1 MKQIKLLGV
10 LALTLTLGLASCNV
24 NGKKDG
30 ESQAEQASVEE
41 CKKHTWGDWEI
52 ITPKTCTTD
61 GSQKRV
67 CSVCGKEETK
77 TIKASHEWGEW
88 VKQSD
93 STCAVAGKDQREC
106 SVCHTTEQR
115 DRALAEHQFQQDSE
129 GKDVIT
135 WSREATCEQGGV
147 GTKHCTVCQQDIETT
162 SEALGHLYAD
172 ADEDGKD
179 DVVWTK
185 QATCEVGGVGTKTCI
200 RPNCGHIEQV
210 ESDPLGH
217 LWTTTGGTMTP
228 KQGEGY
234 ADFYEI
240 PCARGCGK
248 TSLGFK
254 ANEPTLESKD
264 HLVIDEDGGA
274 RFWGRPI
281 GNAQALDKDGTSVNQ
296 QDNEIVYCSKETGD
310 FFEYKFDL
318 TEAQAQTLSTC
329 RCYCDAKPADH
340 LSGDF
345 WAYNRS
351 NTDWTPGYYID
362 GADEHVQHNDDGT
375 VKMVKDHARPVKG
388 EDGAEA
394 EGVELD
400 TEVKMGA
407 RIEDY
412 RYILYVNG
420 EPQDFDS
427 TISVPVKGSSTNMVR
442 DEYVMPFTFHL
453 KKGTNTIRLHM
464 AGGYRSIFY
473 NFYFRQYIE
482 PTPITANQESI
493 TVKEGETAQITSTM
507 TDLVFVSGNPN
518 IASVDQTGKVTG
530 VKAGATTITI
540 SKEGNYKDLVL
551 PVTVNEKGGVVRLEA
566 ENGTVDDA
574 NPVTFRTP
582 SSGASG
588 QMADSWPEGAALSFK
603 FNSELAGKFDIMV
616 TARGSNIDFAESMG
630 IKVNGVDVTVSGTY
644 NGSRTFG
651 ETLVGEADLVVGE
664 NTMVI
669 THLAGTMANID
680 YIRLVPKT
688 AA

>member
-1 MKQIKLLGV
+1 MSKTFLYGLLNRFNILNRKENNLMKQIKLLGV
-10 LALTLTLGLASCNV
+10 FALAFTLGLGACN
-24 NGKKDG
+24 NGNNNQGG
-30 ESQAEQASVEE
+30 ESQGQQASVEE
-41 CKKHTWGDWEI
+41 CKKHTWGDWQI
-52 ITPKTCTTD
+52 VTPKTCDAD

-77 TIKASHEWGEW
+77 AIKAGHEWGDW

-106 SVCHTTEQR
+106 SVCHKTEQR
-115 DRALAEHQFQQDSE
+115 DRALAEHTFQQDSE
-129 GKDVIT
+129 GNDIIT
-135 WSREATCEQGGV
+135 WSREASCEQGGI
-147 GTKHCTVCQQDIETT
+147 GTKHCTVCQQNIETT
-162 SEALGHLYAD
+162 SNALGHLYAD

-185 QATCEVGGVGTKTCI
+185 EASCEIGGVGTKTCI
-200 RPNCGHIEQV
+200 RPNCGHVEQV

-217 LWTTTGGTMTP
+217 LWTTEGGTKT
-228 KQGEGY
+228 KAQAAGF

-248 TSLGFK
+248 TSLGFM

-264 HLVIDEDGGA
+264 HLVIDSDGGA

-281 GNAQALDKDGTSVNQ
+281 GNAQALSSDGTSVNQ
-296 QDNEIVYCSKETGD
+296 QDNEIVYCSTETGD

-362 GADEHVQHNDDGT
+362 GSDEHVQHNDDGT
-375 VKMVKDHARPVKG
+375 VKMVKDHARPVKA
-388 EDGAEA
+388 EDGSEA

-420 EPQDFDS
+420 EPQDFDPN
-427 TISVPVKGSSTNMVR
+427 ISVPVKGSSTNMQR
-442 DEYVMPFTFHL
+442 AEYVMPYTFHL
-453 KKGTNTIRLHM
+453 QKGTNTIRLHM

-473 NFYFRQYIE
+473 AFYF
-482 PTPITANQESI
+482 
-493 TVKEGETAQITSTM
+493 
-507 TDLVFVSGNPN
+507 
-518 IASVDQTGKVTG
+518 
-530 VKAGATTITI
+530 
-540 SKEGNYKDLVL
+540 
-551 PVTVNEKGGVVRLEA
+551 
-566 ENGTVDDA
+566 
-574 NPVTFRTP
+574 
-582 SSGASG
+582 SS
-588 QMADSWPEGAALSFK
+588 F
-603 FNSELAGKFDIMV
+603 
-616 TARGSNIDFAESMG
+616 
-630 IKVNGVDVTVSGTY
+630 
-644 NGSRTFG
+644 
-651 ETLVGEADLVVGE
+651 
-664 NTMVI
+664 
-669 THLAGTMANID
+669 
-680 YIRLVPKT
+680 
-688 AA
+688 